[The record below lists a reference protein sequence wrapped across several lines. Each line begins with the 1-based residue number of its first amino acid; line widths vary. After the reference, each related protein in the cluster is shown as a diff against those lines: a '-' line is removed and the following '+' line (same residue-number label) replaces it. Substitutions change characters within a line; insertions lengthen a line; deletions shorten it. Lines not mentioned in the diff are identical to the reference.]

1 MGLKVYVCDPA
12 CEKLK
17 QADCLEFEA
26 SLDSKILGSRG
37 CIQDPVQKKIH
48 VKRVKF
54 TVVVSTLIRTH

>member
-37 CIQDPVQKKIH
+37 CIQDPV
-48 VKRVKF
+48 
-54 TVVVSTLIRTH
+54 